1 MSSVTELL
9 ETILQKVSAA
19 EPVSIVRL
27 IGDDGASRCSIF
39 WRGEFDPPL
48 DAQISGPLRERLAA
62 LDSRGGIADVL
73 ELSIDNGESVRAVIE
88 IVRPK
93 VKLLVIGAGHVG
105 QAVALIGATLGYE
118 VTVIDDRTE
127 FASRKRFPDRRI
139 GLLVGEFGD
148 AVGRAVI
155 SSSTAI
161 VIVTRGHQS
170 DELCLKSVLRSPA
183 TYLGMI
189 GSKRRVLGVFKKLTS
204 EGFTDEELGRVHAPI
219 GLKIAAR
226 TPQEIAVSILAEI
239 IDHVNNPERVRG
251 EKGNGI

>member
-1 MSSVTELL
+1 
-9 ETILQKVSAA
+9 
-19 EPVSIVRL
+19 L
-27 IGDDGASRCSIF
+27 IDNDGTSRCSIL
-39 WRGEFDPPL
+39 WRGEFNPPL
-48 DAQISGPLRERLAA
+48 EDAMANWLRERLVS
-62 LDSRGGIADVL
+62 LDSQGGIADVC
-73 ELSIDNGESVRAVIE
+73 ELPDAAGALRAVLE

-118 VTVIDDRTE
+118 VSVIDDRVE
-127 FASRKRFPDRRI
+127 FASRKRFPDPRI
-139 GLLVGEFGD
+139 GLLAGD
-148 AVGRAVI
+148 FATSI
-155 SSSTAI
+155 SLAGITASTAI

-189 GSKRRVLGVFKKLTS
+189 GSKRRVIGVFKRLTS

-219 GLKIAAR
+219 GLKIGAR

-239 IDHVNNPERVRG
+239 IDHMNNPERVRG

>member
-1 MSSVTELL
+1 MPSTSQLL
-9 ETILQKVSAA
+9 ETILTRASAA

-27 IGDDGASRCSIF
+27 IQNDGTSRCSIL
-39 WRGEFDPPL
+39 WRGEFNPPL
-48 DAQISGPLRERLAA
+48 EAEIANWLLEHLAS
-62 LDSRGGIADVL
+62 LDSRGGIADVC
-73 ELSIDNGESVRAVIE
+73 ELPNATGQTLRAVLE

-105 QAVALIGATLGYE
+105 QATALIGATLGYE
-118 VTVIDDRTE
+118 VSVIDDRVE
-127 FASRKRFPDRRI
+127 FASRRRFPDPRI
-139 GLLVGEFGD
+139 GLLAGD
-148 AVGRAVI
+148 FATSI
-155 SSSTAI
+155 SLAGITASTAI

-183 TYLGMI
+183 SYLGMI
-189 GSKRRVLGVFKKLTS
+189 GSKRRVIGVFKRLTS

-219 GLKIAAR
+219 GLKIGAR

-239 IDHVNNPERVRG
+239 IDHINNPERVRG